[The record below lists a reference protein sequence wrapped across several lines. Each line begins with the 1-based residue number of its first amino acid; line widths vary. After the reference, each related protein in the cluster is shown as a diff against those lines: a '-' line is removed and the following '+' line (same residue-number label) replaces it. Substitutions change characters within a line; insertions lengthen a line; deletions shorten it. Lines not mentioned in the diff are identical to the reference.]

1 MNNLLAPNGKPS
13 NLTPEQYK
21 LVRTPAFK
29 EWFGDWENDP
39 ENASKVVDENGEPL
53 VLNHSTRKN
62 QKEDGSYEDYFDVD
76 SWLQERGN
84 YLFSTPNSS
93 VNPIFLSRKGKYA
106 LSDDIWQIKFF
117 ANIKNLFDTDN
128 KNHLKKLQE
137 YTIKTYSK
145 YGDYNEMAE
154 DLYGGGYETFEVD
167 YKIGEKRNKWENSG
181 SIPAL
186 ISEMGYDAY
195 INNDENVIVVFD
207 RNKLKLADGSNT
219 TFDGN
224 NPDIRFEDGGKLEME
239 GLSKESIEV
248 IENNYTHIFGFYD
261 YDFNKESESDSFK
274 EWLNNFYKKQFNQ
287 NLDVAIEKIE
297 SDIQLIKKRK
307 IVDLKLKAFEELIIP
322 TLGNQVL
329 SPKLSQYETMVLMNP
344 SATIESLE
352 KGFQE
357 AKNIIDEDGS
367 LNKYKITPSNLFQD
381 DSINLPNFERFIK
394 ANPEYTGVFND
405 WKKIFDEDIQLTLK
419 DTYAFRYPSLEQ
431 LEKLHSELLSIKNN
445 KTTDILFAKGG
456 KVIILPA
463 DIQKYKKIGIEDKYF
478 IEASKD
484 VGLQGVNFDSK
495 SLLKKITDEF
505 NTLLDTYDNYLISED
520 SPSITSYIRNEI
532 EIRSEMGA
540 SIQEIERLEQSI
552 DNEYARNQIISQIS
566 QTQRAT
572 LVQWI
577 DYLRESN
584 YPIPFKFLIL
594 KAVLTFN
601 YDLKQNK
608 LFERG
613 QTTIRNFTPFD
624 AGSLSELYGNES
636 DFLLLDYVALMN
648 ENSAR
653 VLKSQEVIEENKGGK
668 WIKFKGGRNTKSED
682 IEKNG
687 KELMSLVQNTY
698 WCTKSLGT
706 SQLRGGDFYVYVT
719 ETNGEIFPR
728 IAVRMNE
735 DKVGEVRGNSSSAQD
750 LDAEMLPIAETFL
763 NNNIPNDS
771 GKKWLD
777 SIKYNKRCVEL
788 RKKIEKEGLYK
799 NFIYDYI
806 PVIADKDKFKV
817 DYGDNGNVTNLI
829 KTFERLKDNLPN
841 EYYNK
846 SDIVSD
852 FRMLNKETLYFIGS
866 LTNYE
871 IKTLQN

>member
-21 LVRTPAFK
+21 LVRTPEFK
-29 EWFGDWENDP
+29 AWFGDWENDP
-39 ENASKVVDENGEPL
+39 SNASKVVDENGEPL
-53 VLNHSTRKN
+53 VCYHGTTFDFNIFEKTIFGKFG
-62 QKEDGSYEDYFDVD
+62 KGMYFTSYIDFA
-76 SWLQERGN
+76 
-84 YLFSTPNSS
+84 
-93 VNPIFLSRKGKYA
+93 KKYA
-106 LSDDIWQIKFF
+106 KNYDESRIIPVFLKSINLVKTDKGFKDQIKDLP
-117 ANIKNLFDTDN
+117 NDYDGIWSSSIWELDYDY
-128 KNHLKKLQE
+128 E
-137 YTIKTYSK
+137 YEIEEDEIIVYSP
-145 YGDYNEMAE
+145 EQ
-154 DLYGGGYETFEVD
+154 
-167 YKIGEKRNKWENSG
+167 I
-181 SIPAL
+181 
-186 ISEMGYDAY
+186 
-195 INNDENVIVVFD
+195 
-207 RNKLKLADGSNT
+207 KLADGTNT

-261 YDFNKESESDSFK
+261 FDWNKESERDNFK
-274 EWLNNFYKKQFNQ
+274 EWLNNFRKEQFNQ
-287 NLDVAIEKIE
+287 NLDVAIENIE
-297 SDIQLIKKRK
+297 SDIELIKKRK
-307 IVDLKLKAFEELIIP
+307 IVELKLKAFEELIIP

-381 DSINLPNFERFIK
+381 DSINLPNFERFIQS
-394 ANPEYTGVFND
+394 NPEYIGVFND
-405 WKKIFDEDIQLTLK
+405 WKKIFDEDIELTLK

-584 YPIPFKFLIL
+584 YPVPFKFLIL

-668 WIKFKGGRNTKSED
+668 WVKFKGGRNTKSED

-687 KELMSLVQNTY
+687 KELMRLVQNTY
-698 WCTKSLGT
+698 WCTKNAGEQ
-706 SQLRGGDFYVYVT
+706 QLKGGGVV
-719 ETNGEIFPR
+719 NQ
-728 IAVRMNE
+728 
-735 DKVGEVRGNSSSAQD
+735 VG
-750 LDAEMLPIAETFL
+750 F
-763 NNNIPNDS
+763 
-771 GKKWLD
+771 
-777 SIKYNKRCVEL
+777 IK
-788 RKKIEKEGLYK
+788 
-799 NFIYDYI
+799 
-806 PVIADKDKFKV
+806 
-817 DYGDNGNVTNLI
+817 
-829 KTFERLKDNLPN
+829 
-841 EYYNK
+841 
-846 SDIVSD
+846 
-852 FRMLNKETLYFIGS
+852 
-866 LTNYE
+866 
-871 IKTLQN
+871 